1 MTRIVKFLKDL
12 TVDCIDEDGHRDY
25 RSYSVWGGDTTANH
39 IRR

>member
-25 RSYSVWGGDTTANH
+25 RSYSGGVPANH
-39 IRR
+39 ILR